1 MKKVALSIL
10 LLLFAVQSADAG
22 LFFRRARRSCA
33 SCVQAPQKAA
43 KVPSGC
49 YYLPNGQR
57 VCPLRGR

>member
-1 MKKVALSIL
+1 MKKLVLSVLVL
-10 LLLFAVQSADAG
+10 LTISQSADAG